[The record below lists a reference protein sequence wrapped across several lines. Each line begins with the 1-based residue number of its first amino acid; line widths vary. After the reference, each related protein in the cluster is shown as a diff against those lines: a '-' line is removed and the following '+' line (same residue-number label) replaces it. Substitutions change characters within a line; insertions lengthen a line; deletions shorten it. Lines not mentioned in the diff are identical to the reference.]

1 MDHQFHKEFV
11 KHALY
16 RMDENLR
23 MIGICLNQLTEEEI
37 WIKPNGSTN
46 SVGNLLLHLCGN
58 ITQYAISSLDHRPDL
73 RRRDEEFS
81 SRHEGDKAQ
90 LLARLGQV
98 VKEAQTIL
106 KYSTEKN
113 LVALREVQGYSF
125 SGIGNVLHVVEHFS
139 YHTGQIALYTKLLQN
154 KDLGFYDGVDLNIK
168 NKD

>member
-23 MIGICLNQLTEEEI
+23 MIGICLNRLTEEQI
-37 WIKPNGSTN
+37 WMKPNGSTN

-58 ITQYAISSLDHRPDL
+58 ITQYAISSLDHRPDH
-73 RRRDEEFS
+73 RRREEEFS
-81 SRHEGDKAQ
+81 SRHKGDKAQ
-90 LLARLGQV
+90 LLAGLEEV
-98 VKEAQTIL
+98 VKEAQTVL
-106 KYSTEKN
+106 KRSSEEN
-113 LVALREVQGYSF
+113 LLAIRQVQGYSF

-154 KDLGFYDGVDLNIK
+154 NDLGFYDGVDLNNK